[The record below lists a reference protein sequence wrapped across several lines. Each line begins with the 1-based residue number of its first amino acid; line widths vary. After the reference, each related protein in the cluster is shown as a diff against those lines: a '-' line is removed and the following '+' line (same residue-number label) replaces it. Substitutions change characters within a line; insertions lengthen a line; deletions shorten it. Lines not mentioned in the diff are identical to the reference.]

1 MIQARSK
8 LNFSGQ
14 ARACVHNARCAQLL
28 GGSGGM
34 PPQEILAVLR
44 SILVHFGTLV
54 HHGKVHVQINYAAGI
69 IVDFRMSSM
78 ACLET
83 QVVTCIRYTCCARAR
98 KTTP

>member
-1 MIQARSK
+1 
-8 LNFSGQ
+8 
-14 ARACVHNARCAQLL
+14 
-28 GGSGGM
+28 M
-34 PPQEILAVLR
+34 PPQEIFGVLDVLR

-83 QVVTCIRYTCCARAR
+83 KSLRVYATRAKPHVQDSKPVGTRDETRDDLSSLARCG
-98 KTTP
+98 